1 MKHTLPPL
9 NWLRAFECSAR
20 HSSFASAAN
29 ELNLTS
35 AAISY
40 QVRSLEEH
48 LGFKLFERLPRG
60 LRLTDIGRAYLPS
73 LRKAFDDISMSTV
86 GLFGA
91 DEKKVLTVRVPM
103 SYGALCLLPR
113 LPEFKTQYS
122 SIDIR
127 VFTAVWADRPADDD
141 ADLEIRYGD
150 GKWQGWDTQRLTNDR
165 SVVVSTVARGA
176 DQSAADYLQAQSEA
190 GIIQIMGCEDLW
202 TRLLRLHGLTD
213 TRTRVSAIADN
224 SFVAL
229 EMAAGGMGTTL
240 VSECFAAPYLEAGR
254 IATPVETELPV
265 EQGHYVLIPEG
276 NDAKK
281 PEALLFREWLLQTF
295 AEDYGLPTASVG

>member
-20 HSSFASAAN
+20 HSSFASAAG
-29 ELNLTS
+29 ELNLTA

-60 LRLTDIGRAYLPS
+60 LRLTDVGRAYLPS
-73 LRKAFDDISMSTV
+73 LRKAFDDISMSTA

-91 DEKKVLTVRVPM
+91 DERKILTVRMPI
-103 SYGALCLLPR
+103 SYGSLCLLPK
-113 LPEFKTQYS
+113 LPGFKALYPN
-122 SIDIR
+122 IDIR

-150 GKWQGWDTQRLTNDR
+150 GKWPGWDAHRLSHDR
-165 SVVVSTVARGA
+165 SVVVSTIPRGG
-176 DQSAADYLQAQSEA
+176 DQTAEDYLEAQSRT

-202 TRLLRLHGLTD
+202 TRLLRLHGLGDVPTE
-213 TRTRVSAIADN
+213 TTAIADN

-229 EMAAGGMGTTL
+229 EMAAHGMGTTL
-240 VSECFAAPYLEAGR
+240 VSEGFAAPYLASGR

-276 NDAKK
+276 SDVTK
-281 PEALLFREWLLQTF
+281 PEALLFREWLIQNC
-295 AEDYGLPTASVG
+295 A